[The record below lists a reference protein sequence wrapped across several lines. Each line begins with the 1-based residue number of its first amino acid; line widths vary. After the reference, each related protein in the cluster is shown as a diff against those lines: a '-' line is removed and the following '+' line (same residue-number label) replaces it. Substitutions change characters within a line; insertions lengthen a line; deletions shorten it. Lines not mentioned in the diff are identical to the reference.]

1 MRKIII
7 GILGVVT
14 CFVCNALEIGPLVH
28 EIEVDSTR
36 KSTKILVNNNSANE
50 KFIDTEV
57 LELTFNSEGYSVRS
71 PEKEK
76 IIVSPPAFK
85 LAPGKTQTVLV
96 VWVDDNDISNSSS
109 YSVKFSLVE
118 NVNQH
123 EGDVI
128 KLAIN
133 YNVIIHISNSSHQ
146 PFIMRNDIPIVKNDS
161 TLNFSVINTGNKYTK
176 LSDYDIRFNSIH
188 EENIVLKGE
197 SVASKGYDVFIPAN
211 QNVDIILPSNL
222 LPKSSYNTVTL
233 IKRGN

>member
-1 MRKIII
+1 MRRIII
-7 GILGVVT
+7 GILGVIT

-36 KSTKILVNNNSANE
+36 KSTKILVSNNSANE
-50 KFIDTEV
+50 KLIDTEV
-57 LELTFNSEGYSVRS
+57 LELKFNSEGYSVRS

-123 EGDVI
+123 EDDVI

-133 YNVIIHISNSSHQ
+133 YNVIIHVSKSAHQSFIKSS
-146 PFIMRNDIPIVKNDS
+146 DIPIIKNKS
-161 TLNFSVINTGNKYTK
+161 TVVFSVINTGNKYTK
-176 LSDYDIRFNSIH
+176 LSDYNIRFNSRD
-188 EENIVLKGE
+188 EGNTLLAGE
-197 SVASKGYDVFIPAN
+197 SIASEGYDVFIPAN
-211 QNVDIILPSNL
+211 QSVDIILPSNL
-222 LPKSSYNTVTL
+222 LPKTNFDTITL
-233 IKRGN
+233 IKRGD